1 MNWDASIAKDKDWMG
16 FGMVLRDERGL
27 FLAAFSQTLVGRLDV
42 LKAEAKAALA
52 AIQFCKRLRF
62 SQLHLEGDEQGV
74 VATVKAQNRDWSS
87 MGMLVEDFKHE
98 LQSLQQWQLTFVR
111 REGNQAAFLASKTF
125 MNNT

>member
-1 MNWDASIAKDKDWMG
+1 MCLRRRRRQPLLQSSFVKD
-16 FGMVLRDERGL
+16 
-27 FLAAFSQTLVGRLDV
+27 
-42 LKAEAKAALA
+42 
-52 AIQFCKRLRF
+52 C

>member
-52 AIQFCKRLRF
+52 AIQFCKRLF
-62 SQLHLEGDEQGV
+62 TTPLG
-74 VATVKAQNRDWSS
+74 
-87 MGMLVEDFKHE
+87 
-98 LQSLQQWQLTFVR
+98 R
-111 REGNQAAFLASKTF
+111 R
-125 MNNT
+125 